1 MPAEITLPSYLT
13 VDLYQSYQ
21 GMAEA
26 ALSVKSALRADD
38 GEYAV
43 VVPKYGE
50 TEADTLSSD
59 AREAAIKSITQLYLP
74 HDDEIIVDAGLI
86 CASPE
91 TVNQIEAFNDAKHT
105 FKKAVLAIRDYRK
118 AKEVPGQR
126 ITSLI
131 NHELKHEGF
140 RSPELK
146 KAMKT
151 ARISALDL
159 KRCYAQIR
167 ITEPKLDVFSWTWA
181 TQHNR
186 LKKMS
191 VADAEMKLN
200 SMLQDNPGKLAAT
213 LKLLA
218 QCSPDEELVAKVE
231 LNNQLR
237 ANYGYWE
244 DDKVKR
250 KSCPISG
257 IVIAQQKKLPRYLG
271 RDNPASTGQHTQQV
285 TRVSDIEE
293 DVFIEP
299 LKLHRYVR

>member
-1 MPAEITLPSYLT
+1 MVEAISLPSYLIA
-13 VDLYQSYQ
+13 DLYQSYQ
-21 GMAEA
+21 SMAEA
-26 ALSVKSALRADD
+26 ALRVKSAIRSD
-38 GEYAV
+38 GEEYAI

-50 TEADTLSSD
+50 TEADTHSNG
-59 AREAAIKSITQLYLP
+59 AREAAIKSITQLYLAQ
-74 HDDEIIVDAGLI
+74 EEEMIVDAGLL
-86 CASPE
+86 CASPA
-91 TVNQIEAFNDAKHT
+91 TVKEVLAFNDSKKL

-118 AKEVPGQR
+118 AKEIPGQR

-131 NHELKHEGF
+131 NDEIKHEGF

-146 KAMKT
+146 HAMKT

-186 LKKMS
+186 LKKMT
-191 VADAEMKLN
+191 VAEAEKKLN
-200 SMLQDNPGKLAAT
+200 DMLQDNPAKLEKN
-213 LKLLA
+213 LKMLA
-218 QCSPDEELVAKVE
+218 QCAPDEELVSKVE

-237 ANYGYWE
+237 ANYGYW
-244 DDKVKR
+244 DGDTVKR

-257 IVIAQQKKLPRYLG
+257 IVIAQQKTLPRYLW
-271 RDNPASTGQHTQQV
+271 RDDPATTGQITQQV
-285 TRVSDIEE
+285 SRVSDIEE
-293 DVFIEP
+293 TVFIEP